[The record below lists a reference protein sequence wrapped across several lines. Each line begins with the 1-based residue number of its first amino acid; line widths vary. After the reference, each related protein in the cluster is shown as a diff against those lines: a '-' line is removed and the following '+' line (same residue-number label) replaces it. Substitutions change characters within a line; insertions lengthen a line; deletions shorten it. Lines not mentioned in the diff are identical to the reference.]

1 MTYKD
6 QFVVEVKC
14 NGKILRMRDDFVY
27 LPFGSEY
34 SLYFK
39 NLSSKRASIKVS
51 IDGTDVLD
59 HQSLVLD
66 ANSSTELEGFLRGN
80 QAKNRFKFI
89 QKTKEIQEHRGD
101 KIDDGFIRVEFA
113 YEKPKPEIIKKTI
126 IHEDHEHHHHHHH
139 RHHYYWNYNDWFSGD
154 SSIRYTSNNSGDM
167 KGFAG
172 SARGMSSGGPTNE
185 NVGATSAFYSS
196 NVTMDSLGVE
206 NQSQPL
212 DDEGITVK
220 GSEMHQDYRYATIG
234 ELEQSE
240 VIIIRLKGTA
250 SSSGSAVQKP
260 VTVSSRLTCS
270 SCGKKSRSSFKY
282 CPNCGTYLE

>member
-14 NGKILRMRDDFVY
+14 NGKILRLRDDFVY

-59 HQSLVLD
+59 HQSLILD

-89 QKTKEIQEHRGD
+89 KKTKEIQEHRGD

-113 YEKPKPEIIKKTI
+113 YEKPQPEIIKKTI
-126 IHEDHEHHHHHHH
+126 IHEDHHHYH
-139 RHHYYWNYNDWFSGD
+139 RPHYYWNYNDWFSGD
-154 SSIRYTSNNSGDM
+154 STIRYSSNDSGNM
-167 KGFAG
+167 KGFANNV
-172 SARGMSSGGPTNE
+172 RGMTSGGPEGNIE
-185 NVGATSAFYSS
+185 NTFYSS
-196 NVTMDSLGVE
+196 NVTMDSLGVK
-206 NQSQPL
+206 NQSRPL

-220 GSEMHQDYRYATIG
+220 GSEMNKDYRYTTMG

-240 VIIIRLKGTA
+240 VIIIRLKGT
-250 SSSGSAVQKP
+250 SESSGVSIQKP
-260 VTVSSRLTCS
+260 MTTSSRLTCL